1 VISRHR
7 AAKGARPLTRVIR
20 SSLLFLPSMA
30 LGAAL
35 LVVPAGVPAAADP
48 PLTIEQAKAQISA
61 LEAEAE
67 ALDQQYVA
75 VEQQVKAGK
84 AKLKLKRADVS
95 AQIARVDKIKFQ
107 VGQFALAQFQ
117 NRDLGVAAQ
126 LVFNSDAEDFLSQIS
141 TVQKVSENQNS
152 VLQDFQQ
159 QQADLADLERSAEGD
174 LAVLTQQEKELKAL
188 SAASEKKIAES
199 KAVLARLTAEERQRL
214 AAAQKKAAADARKTA
229 EKSTGGST
237 TKKSTGGSTKSSR
250 SKTRDPLPV
259 SSGTTSGRGA
269 KALAFAKA
277 QLGKPYV
284 RNASGPNAY
293 DCSGL
298 TMASWRYAGVSIPR
312 TSTAQYSVGRWVAK
326 SDLQLGDLVFFYSGI
341 SHVALYAGNGLVI
354 HAPHPG
360 ASVEYIKMSYM
371 PYMGARRPG

>member
-95 AQIARVDKIKFQ
+95 AQVARVDKIKFQ

-174 LAVLTQQEKELKAL
+174 LAVLTEQEKELKAL

-214 AAAQKKAAADARKTA
+214 AAAEKKAAADARKTA

-237 TKKSTGGSTKSSR
+237 TKSSR